1 MPRKRGPAIMGYDK
15 ALETFFKNVLAAVER
30 HVDFAKVK
38 CLVVAG
44 GGWPNIAGHV
54 IVCHFTE
61 ATRVRNALHLG
72 LRRHCSP
79 RHRTPNNSRDE
90 GSTCAGYGA
99 LRTLLATLYMLYNP

>member
-44 GGWPNIAGHV
+44 RGWPNVAGHV
-54 IVCHFTE
+54 IVCHFTQE
-61 ATRVRNALHLG
+61 TRARNALHLG
-72 LRRHCSP
+72 ICRHCSP
-79 RHRTPNNSRDE
+79 RHKMPLIREMRVQNALD
-90 GSTCAGYGA
+90 AGACGHCS
-99 LRTLLATLYMLYNP
+99 LRYIC